1 MLVLENVYGSYGDVT
16 VLHNIS
22 LKVEKGSVVSVVG
35 ANGAGKTSLMK
46 AIMGVEINTQGN
58 IRFEEEEISGWSTH
72 QRVDSG
78 IIMVPEGR
86 RLFPHM
92 SVKENLEM
100 GAYSSR
106 ARRKLRESFDF
117 VYSLL
122 PKLKEREK
130 QAAGSLSG
138 GEQQMVAL
146 GRALMAR
153 PRLLLLDEPFLG
165 LAPIVVHQIRTL
177 IQELKDAGI
186 TVLMVEQNVSSSLEE
201 SDWGYVMVNGS
212 FVSEGKA
219 KDLLCSRDLHEV
231 YMGIAE
237 RR

>member
-1 MLVLENVYGSYGDVT
+1 MLAIENVYGSYGDVT
-16 VLHNIS
+16 VLHDIS
-22 LKVEKGSVVSVVG
+22 LKVDQGAVVSVVG
-35 ANGAGKTSLMK
+35 ANGSGKTSLMK
-46 AIMGVEINTQGN
+46 AIMGLEIKTRGN
-58 IRFEEEEISGWSTH
+58 IRMEEEEISGWPTH
-72 QRVDSG
+72 RRVDAG

-92 SVKENLEM
+92 SVRENLEM
-100 GAYSSR
+100 GSYSSR
-106 ARRKLRESFDF
+106 ARRHRRESFDF

-130 QAAGSLSG
+130 QTAGSLSG

-165 LAPIVVHQIRTL
+165 LAPIVVRQIRSL
-177 IQELKDAGI
+177 IQELKKEGI
-186 TVLMVEQNVSSSLEE
+186 TILMVEQNVSSSLEE

-219 KDLLCSRDLHEV
+219 KDLLRSRDLREV
-231 YMGIAE
+231 YMGV
-237 RR
+237 

>member
-1 MLVLENVYGSYGDVT
+1 
-16 VLHNIS
+16 
-22 LKVEKGSVVSVVG
+22 
-35 ANGAGKTSLMK
+35 
-46 AIMGVEINTQGN
+46 
-58 IRFEEEEISGWSTH
+58 
-72 QRVDSG
+72 
-78 IIMVPEGR
+78 
-86 RLFPHM
+86 
-92 SVKENLEM
+92 
-100 GAYSSR
+100 
-106 ARRKLRESFDF
+106 
-117 VYSLL
+117 
-122 PKLKEREK
+122 
-130 QAAGSLSG
+130 